1 MYVQLTEIVS
11 KAAKLF
17 CNFTGAELKK
27 KHVKRIIKALVD
39 DDNLQKHYF
48 CDAKC
53 VSSER
58 ICMRK
63 VDDEGMYC
71 HVHDPDRK
79 CQGNAMSGVRC
90 RSVAKVGETHCRRHL
105 DQAGRHVKRSTKV
118 STSSEDERPAKKVK
132 RDAKKTKNRHTPV
145 DSDADDSAEDKIR
158 KKKAKKL
165 RTPEHVDADVDD
177 SSEDDTPRMKS
188 KVKESRQP
196 DTPEDTNSEEKE
208 DEGVSD
214 IKSSGDALPL
224 SSKVFDITS
233 KKKVPPAKKVKWVK
247 CPLHDKL
254 EYARNFTV
262 NGKHILKL
270 RKKDAY
276 YHLFTTKNI
285 SGDEGFQD
293 LTSKESRIL
302 KKMGLRQP
310 TEEEEEEIFPYE
322 LFDEIVSDEA
332 SEGSEG
338 ESDGSNESSEAE
350 AEKLVKGNKKP
361 KPTSIC
367 KGFTKPGAKCTKP
380 VAKGEYCTRH
390 HTQSP
395 DHISKENVKW
405 KKFRLEKTLEY
416 TLDICINGKYPLKK
430 RKEDG
435 VVKLVTKEQL
445 SQADEWYK
453 GDMSHREKE
462 KIFTMGLTPTEYT
475 YSLPEPTK
483 NVVWKKY
490 PKSNTA
496 DESENTCQVGKEDIT
511 WTRCSFDTKH
521 EYATNYTIYE
531 HHLLK
536 RHNEDIIV
544 GMIWRLPRRDDYNY
558 SRTTTID
565 DEIKQELVAMGFT
578 IDELP
583 KFYSPDDPINE

>member
-1 MYVQLTEIVS
+1 MDYFPINALLEDGDTMARMQEEFLGMAIGDEDITMDHMQEHATIGFAIPRWSAKRKSAAMTNKTQHADGEDHDLLTEIVFIV
-11 KAAKLF
+11 AGAI
-17 CNFTGAELKK
+17 CNMTGVELKAKQVK
-27 KHVKRIIKALVD
+27 KIIKALAD

-48 CDAKC
+48 CNAKC

-58 ICMRK
+58 ICMKK
-63 VDDEGMYC
+63 VDDEGMCCY
-71 HVHDPDRK
+71 VHDPDRK
-79 CQGNAMSGVRC
+79 CQGNTISGAKC
-90 RSVAKVGETHCRRHL
+90 RSVAKVGETHCNRHL
-105 DQAGRHVKRSTKV
+105 DQAGRHVKRSTKM

-158 KKKAKKL
+158 KKKAKKP

-233 KKKVPPAKKVKWVK
+233 KKKVPPAKK
-247 CPLHDKL
+247 
-254 EYARNFTV
+254 
-262 NGKHILKL
+262 
-270 RKKDAY
+270 
-276 YHLFTTKNI
+276 NI
-285 SGDEGFQD
+285 SGDEAFQD

-338 ESDGSNESSEAE
+338 ESDGSNESSEEAE

-367 KGFTKPGAKCTKP
+367 KGFTKPGVKCTKP
-380 VAKGEYCTRH
+380 VAKGEYCTLH
-390 HTQSP
+390 HTQAS
-395 DHISKENVKW
+395 N
-405 KKFRLEKTLEY
+405 
-416 TLDICINGKYPLKK
+416 
-430 RKEDG
+430 
-435 VVKLVTKEQL
+435 
-445 SQADEWYK
+445 
-453 GDMSHREKE
+453 HR
-462 KIFTMGLTPTEYT
+462 
-475 YSLPEPTK
+475 
-483 NVVWKKY
+483 
-490 PKSNTA
+490 
-496 DESENTCQVGKEDIT
+496 
-511 WTRCSFDTKH
+511 
-521 EYATNYTIYE
+521 
-531 HHLLK
+531 
-536 RHNEDIIV
+536 
-544 GMIWRLPRRDDYNY
+544 
-558 SRTTTID
+558 
-565 DEIKQELVAMGFT
+565 
-578 IDELP
+578 
-583 KFYSPDDPINE
+583 